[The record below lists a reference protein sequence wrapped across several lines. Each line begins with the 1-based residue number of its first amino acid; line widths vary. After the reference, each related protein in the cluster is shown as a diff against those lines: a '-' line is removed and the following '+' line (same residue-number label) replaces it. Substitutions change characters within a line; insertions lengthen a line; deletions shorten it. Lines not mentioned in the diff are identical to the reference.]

1 MGLVLVVKLKRGSL
15 MLVRKNLMIF
25 TGNANAEFAK
35 EVAELM
41 KSAFAKIDELTEE
54 VKKLKTEKESKFSAE
69 AKSGANKESKLT
81 ISEMIKL
88 KK

>member
-1 MGLVLVVKLKRGSL
+1 
-15 MLVRKNLMIF
+15 
-25 TGNANAEFAK
+25 
-35 EVAELM
+35 M
-41 KSAFAKIDELTEE
+41 KSAFAKIEELTEE

>member
-35 EVAELM
+35 KVANCLE
-41 KSAFAKIDELTEE
+41 I
-54 VKKLKTEKESKFSAE
+54 
-69 AKSGANKESKLT
+69 
-81 ISEMIKL
+81 
-88 KK
+88 